1 MLHLRISDEP
11 SGMDIDREF
20 DRVRIEDR
28 PVVRKI
34 LNKLEQGSYHSPYD
48 FCDRFGDLL
57 DISCLC
63 TGTKAALLV
72 LFRPDEEINLIG
84 CGYNAIGNILNF
96 VRDGHVVVHS
106 DICLASVCYD
116 DSDCACD
123 VALDGYRF
131 TDIARLNEYITEYYP
146 APFPYLY
153 DNVEELEPHDLSVYE
168 ELFQGTRFPPPGTR
182 VCGV

>member
-11 SGMDIDREF
+11 SGMDIDIEF
-20 DRVRIEDR
+20 DKLRIEDR

-116 DSDCACD
+116 DSDC
-123 VALDGYRF
+123 V
-131 TDIARLNEYITEYYP
+131 
-146 APFPYLY
+146 
-153 DNVEELEPHDLSVYE
+153 
-168 ELFQGTRFPPPGTR
+168 
-182 VCGV
+182 